1 MILVKLMVFKLPFLS
16 QYTLSNNN
24 FRRFFRYFF
33 IVHSSSLC
41 LSLFTVFDYDYILYY
56 KVSSMN
62 FRAYWNTLHPE
73 LMRERSIWFL
83 LFEIKRVFVYNSTVF
98 RLTDLYVNTLSFKMY
113 MPTKKYLT

>member
-1 MILVKLMVFKLPFLS
+1 MRILIAIKII
-16 QYTLSNNN
+16 YN
-24 FRRFFRYFF
+24 FMFEF
-33 IVHSSSLC
+33 VPDL
-41 LSLFTVFDYDYILYY
+41 
-56 KVSSMN
+56 KVS
-62 FRAYWNTLHPE
+62 RHPE